1 MNIAQIA
8 GRLRATIVHFS
19 GKLSLGLPKVMRRF
33 VAEAMYEIAAKGSV
47 RLSEIA
53 RILEEPIAMKKTV
66 DRLSSRLAYVGLSDH
81 LTDRIIDD
89 ASSRITEDTLL
100 IIDPSEIT
108 KKYAKKMQYLDMVRD
123 GSEGERSIGY

>member
-8 GRLRATIVHFS
+8 ARLRATIVHFS
-19 GKLSLGLPKVMRRF
+19 GRLSSGLPKVMRRF
-33 VAEAMYEIAAKGSV
+33 VAEAMYGIAAKGSV

-66 DRLSSRLAYVGLSDH
+66 DRLSSRLAYGGLSDH

-100 IIDPSEIT
+100 IIDPS
-108 KKYAKKMQYLDMVRD
+108 
-123 GSEGERSIGY
+123 